1 MPVTA
6 AMHHLRA
13 WRDRQRARQ
22 DHERINT
29 EEEEEEDEIVMTHP
43 LEGAEE
49 QQQQQ
54 PPALAD
60 STSSSEEDDDDDDE
74 DIENQRRTMAAPE
87 DEGSSPTLASTV
99 NARRSR
105 GRRSSSTSLRR
116 SRFTLEELEE
126 ERELARRR
134 TSGCVLIAAFVLFRL
149 WIQAVATSDFGLLLL
164 CLVGTSWTAR
174 FIRHNREREEHL
186 DRLIVESNENGGTA
200 SAGSGGGDMRILS
213 FQAQLAL
220 AIIESQRQVMQGGYG
235 HPDGLQNTP
244 GVSEEAKEHWKKF
257 PFKASEGLPDSCG
270 HKSMGDDEEPHCS
283 ICLCEYEEKD
293 DLVCLPCGHVY
304 HGDCISS
311 WCSNHQRCP
320 LCNLDLESVT
330 KEDDATSATTSS

>member
-1 MPVTA
+1 MNN
-6 AMHHLRA
+6 LRT
-13 WRDRQRARQ
+13 WRERQQARA
-22 DHERINT
+22 DHERVNT
-29 EEEEEEDEIVMTHP
+29 EEEEVEEDVITHP
-43 LEGAEE
+43 LEEST
-49 QQQQQ
+49 
-54 PPALAD
+54 PPESTALAD
-60 STSSSEEDDDDDDE
+60 SASSEEEEEEQEEEEVDV
-74 DIENQRRTMAAPE
+74 ENQRPNNPDA
-87 DEGSSPTLASTV
+87 PTLASTV

-105 GRRSSSTSLRR
+105 SRRSSSSRRRFSL
-116 SRFTLEELEE
+116 EDLEE

-186 DRLIVESNENGGTA
+186 DRLIVEYNENGG
-200 SAGSGGGDMRILS
+200 SSNDGGGDMRMLS

-220 AIIESQRQVMQGGYG
+220 AIIESQRQMMQGGYG
-235 HPDGLQNTP
+235 HPDGAQNTP
-244 GVSEEAKEHWKKF
+244 GVSEEAMEHWKKF
-257 PFKASEGLPDSCG
+257 AYKSSEGLPDSCG

-330 KEDDATSATTSS
+330 GTETTDDETTSS

>member
-1 MPVTA
+1 MSTVVNN
-6 AMHHLRA
+6 LRS
-13 WRDRQRARQ
+13 WRERQQARQ
-22 DHERINT
+22 DHERIHT
-29 EEEEEEDEIVMTHP
+29 EDDDEEEEIIMNHP
-43 LEGAEE
+43 LEDEE
-49 QQQQQ
+49 QQHQ

-60 STSSSEEDDDDDDE
+60 STSSEEDE
-74 DIENQRRTMAAPE
+74 EEEGEYDIENQITPPS
-87 DEGSSPTLASTV
+87 DGGTLASTV
-99 NARRSR
+99 NGRRSR
-105 GRRSSSTSLRR
+105 SSRRSSTNLRS
-116 SRFTLEELEE
+116 SRFSLEDLEE

-149 WIQAVATSDFGLLLL
+149 WIQAVSTSDFGLLLL

-186 DRLIVESNENGGTA
+186 DRLIVEYNENGGGA
-200 SAGSGGGDMRILS
+200 NENGGGGDMRILS

-220 AIIESQRQVMQGGYG
+220 AIIDSQRQMMQGGYG
-235 HPDGLQNTP
+235 HPDGLNNTP
-244 GVSEEAKEHWKKF
+244 GVSEEAMTHWKKF
-257 PFKASEGLPDSCG
+257 PFKANEKLPDTCG
-270 HKSMGDDEEPHCS
+270 HKSMGDEEEPHCS

-330 KEDDATSATTSS
+330 KEGDDDETTSATTAS

>member
-1 MPVTA
+1 MPVAA
-6 AMHHLRA
+6 AMNNLRA
-13 WRDRQRARQ
+13 WRERQQARQ
-22 DHERINT
+22 DHERIHT
-29 EEEEEEDEIVMTHP
+29 EEEEEEEEIVMTHP
-43 LEGAEE
+43 LEEE
-49 QQQQQ
+49 AQ

-60 STSSSEEDDDDDDE
+60 STSEEEEDDEDE
-74 DIENQRRTMAAPE
+74 DEEDDIENQRRPAVDLTAAA
-87 DEGSSPTLASTV
+87 EGSPNLASTV
-99 NARRSR
+99 NGRRSR
-105 GRRSSSTSLRR
+105 SRRSSATRR
-116 SRFTLEELEE
+116 SRFSLEDLEE

-186 DRLIVESNENGGTA
+186 DRLIVEYNENGG
-200 SAGSGGGDMRILS
+200 SPSEGSGSGAGSDMRMLS

-235 HPDGLQNTP
+235 HPDGAQNTP
-244 GVSEEAKEHWKKF
+244 GVSDEAMEHWKKF
-257 PFKASEGLPDSCG
+257 PYKASDGLPDSCG

-330 KEDDATSATTSS
+330 KEDDETSATTSS

>member
-1 MPVTA
+1 MPVA
-6 AMHHLRA
+6 AVTHHLRN
-13 WRDRQRARQ
+13 WRERQQARA
-22 DHERINT
+22 DHERVNT
-29 EEEEEEDEIVMTHP
+29 EEEEEDVISHP
-43 LEGAEE
+43 LEE
-49 QQQQQ
+49 
-54 PPALAD
+54 PPPQSPNSETAALAD
-60 STSSSEEDDDDDDE
+60 STSSEEEEEEEEEVDV
-74 DIENQRRTMAAPE
+74 ENQRQPE
-87 DEGSSPTLASTV
+87 EPTLASTV

-105 GRRSSSTSLRR
+105 GSRRSSTRR
-116 SRFTLEELEE
+116 SRLSLEDLEE

-134 TSGCVLIAAFVLFRL
+134 TSFCVLIAAFVLFRL

-186 DRLIVESNENGGTA
+186 DRLIVEYNENGG
-200 SAGSGGGDMRILS
+200 SSPNDGGGDMRMLS

-220 AIIESQRQVMQGGYG
+220 AIIESQRQMMQGGYG
-235 HPDGLQNTP
+235 HPDGAQNTP
-244 GVSEEAKEHWKKF
+244 GVSEEAMGHWKKF
-257 PFKASEGLPDSCG
+257 AYKSSEGLPDSCG

-304 HGDCISS
+304 HGDCIAS

-330 KEDDATSATTSS
+330 GTETTDDETTSS